1 MVSHREWQR
10 LLEPPAVLISRVSL
24 KTPLQ
29 TSPNQVA
36 SFSVNGSVP
45 PLLSSS
51 SPASSPAFNPV
62 SSSVLTTVLRPTST
76 QLQAEAATV
85 PLPSLLG
92 RPGRLTPAKR
102 QSTRTAPWGPKGART
117 ESSLQN
123 LCLITVPSNLLQLLW
138 ISKESNTE
146 LGT

>member
-10 LLEPPAVLISRVSL
+10 LLEPPAVLISHVSL

-29 TSPNQVA
+29 TSPNQLA

-45 PLLSSS
+45 PLLSS
-51 SPASSPAFNPV
+51 SSPAFNPV
-62 SSSVLTTVLRPTST
+62 SSSVLTTVLRPTSA

-102 QSTRTAPWGPKGART
+102 QGTRTAPWGPKGTRT

>member
-10 LLEPPAVLISRVSL
+10 LLEPPAALISHVSL

-29 TSPNQVA
+29 TSPNQLA

-45 PLLSSS
+45 PLLSS
-51 SPASSPAFNPV
+51 SSPAFNPV
-62 SSSVLTTVLRPTST
+62 SSSVLTTVLRPTSA

-102 QSTRTAPWGPKGART
+102 QSTRTAPWGPKGTRT